1 MNEIEFRKQCVID
14 PNSEDKRFIE
24 AIQDSELDKIRDEYL
39 DFDAQLKEA
48 MQLQSD
54 FDPESLKLIPQ
65 EMDDDHAEEGFS
77 WFKSVLRPTYSIA
90 ASFIAA
96 MVVVFGL
103 LLQPET
109 ALSESMMDHLY
120 DHMEVTHI
128 RTRLPQQKLQPLLD
142 EYGIQISDVLTER
155 MRHASKCEL
164 ENHTGLHIVF
174 DGNSG
179 PVTLF
184 FMPGAEVDRAS
195 MMGREQFHGILFQHG
210 DGAVGIIGVMDEQ
223 LLPLKDEVE
232 ASLVPLTPKEA

>member
-14 PNSEDKRFIE
+14 PNSEDERFVE
-24 AIQDSELDKIRDEYL
+24 AMQDSELHKIREEYL
-39 DFDAQLKEA
+39 DFDAQLKDA
-48 MQLQSD
+48 MRLQSD

-65 EMDDDHAEEGFS
+65 EMDEEHAKEESS
-77 WFKSVLRPTYSIA
+77 WFKSALRPAYSIA
-90 ASFIAA
+90 ASFVAA

-103 LLQPET
+103 LLQPEP

-128 RTRLPQQKLQPLLD
+128 RTKFPQQKLRPLLD
-142 EYGIQISDVLTER
+142 EYGIRISEVLTER

-164 ENHTGLHIVF
+164 ENLTGLHIVF
-174 DGNSG
+174 DGESG

-232 ASLVPLTPKEA
+232 ASLVPLTPKKA

>member
-1 MNEIEFRKQCVID
+1 MNEIEFRKQCVVD
-14 PNSEDKRFIE
+14 PHSRDERFVE
-24 AIQDSELDKIRDEYL
+24 AMQDSELGKIRDEYL
-39 DFDAQLKEA
+39 DFDAQLAEA
-48 MQLQSD
+48 LKLPSD
-54 FDPESLKLIPQ
+54 FNPESLKRIPQ
-65 EMDDDHAEEGFS
+65 EMSDHHTGERSS
-77 WFKSVLRPTYSIA
+77 WIRSALRPAYSIA
-90 ASFIAA
+90 ASFVAA

-120 DHMEVTHI
+120 EHMEVTYI
-128 RTRLPQQKLQPLLD
+128 RTRFPQQKLQPLLD
-142 EYGIQISDVLTER
+142 EYGIRISEALTER

-164 ENHTGLHIVF
+164 TNHTGLHIVF
-174 DGNSG
+174 DGDSG

-184 FMPGAEVDRAS
+184 FMPGADVDRAS